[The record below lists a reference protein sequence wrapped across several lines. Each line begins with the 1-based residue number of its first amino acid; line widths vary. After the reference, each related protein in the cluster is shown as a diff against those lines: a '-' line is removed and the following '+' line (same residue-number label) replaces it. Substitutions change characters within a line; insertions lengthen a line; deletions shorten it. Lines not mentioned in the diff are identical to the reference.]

1 MNKKVL
7 GIDPGKSGFFVLLD
21 ENNNVIKYPMPL
33 IGNEYD
39 KQEMIEIINEADVV
53 CMENPGIIAMV
64 SKSSVASLYRAK
76 GIIEGILAYSN
87 KEHYLIS
94 PKEWQSKMWIGINK
108 QYKKDKSIATV
119 DTKATSLLAAQA
131 IFPNEDFYITNKL
144 GKSKNPNDNFV
155 DALLI
160 AAYCKRNLI

>member
-1 MNKKVL
+1 MKIC
-7 GIDPGKSGFFVLLD
+7 GIDPGKNGFFVLID
-21 ENNNVIKYPMPL
+21 ENYNIQKYPMPL

-39 KQEMIEIINEADVV
+39 KKEMIEIINDADVV

-87 KEHYLIS
+87 KPHYLIT
-94 PKEWQSKMWIGINK
+94 PKEWQSKMWLGINK
-108 QYKKDKSIATV
+108 QYKPDKSRATV
-119 DTKATSLLAAQA
+119 DTKATSLLAAQS
-131 IFPNEDFYITNKL
+131 IFPNVDFYITNKL
-144 GKSKNPNDNFV
+144 GKSKNPNDGFV

-160 AAYCKRNLI
+160 ATYCKRNLI